1 MSEVVGWDWW
11 KRGDICV
18 IRSVHGQHEVLRIH
32 NKRDYKEWSGC
43 FSII

>member
-1 MSEVVGWDWW
+1 MKVIGWDWV

-18 IRSVHGQHEVLRIH
+18 IRSVHGRVEVVRLDRL
-32 NKRDYKEWSGC
+32 RDYREWSGC